1 MVRITCNGGYYLL
14 FDIVKKKNIYYL
26 SLSGKKDNLPT
37 LENSI
42 PEVYVLA
49 RGGKYLEPE
58 YILVIENHRDN
69 KRYELVNRFAEE
81 TIYYSDVNIVSFGN
95 PRTTIR
101 LLRIPNKTRDLRK
114 PIELVSMWSCSILST
129 NMDREDIYLIYKS
142 IKDIV

>member
-14 FDIVKKKNIYYL
+14 FDIVKKKNTYYL
-26 SLSGKKDNLPT
+26 SLSDKKDNLPT
-37 LENSI
+37 LENYT

-69 KRYELVNRFAEE
+69 KRYDLVNRFAEE
-81 TIYYSDVNIVSFGN
+81 TIYYSDVSIISFGN

-114 PIELVSMWSCSILST
+114 PIELVSMWSCSILNT
-129 NMDREDIYLIYKS
+129 NIDKGDIYLIYKS

>member
-1 MVRITCNGGYYLL
+1 MTRIICNGGYYLL
-14 FDIVKKKNIYYL
+14 FDIVKKMNTYYL
-26 SLSGKKDNLPT
+26 SLSDKKDSIPT
-37 LENSI
+37 LENPI

-58 YILVIENHRDN
+58 YILVIENYRDN
-69 KRYELVNRFAEE
+69 KRYELVNHFAEE

-114 PIELVSMWSCSILST
+114 PIELVSMWSCSILSI

>member
-58 YILVIENHRDN
+58 YILVIENYRDN

-101 LLRIPNKTRDLRK
+101 LLRIPNKTRDLRVAENLRTSK
-114 PIELVSMWSCSILST
+114 IIT
-129 NMDREDIYLIYKS
+129 
-142 IKDIV
+142 

>member
-14 FDIVKKKNIYYL
+14 FDIVKKKNTYYL
-26 SLSGKKDNLPT
+26 SLSDKKDNLPT
-37 LENSI
+37 LENYT

-69 KRYELVNRFAEE
+69 KRYDLVNRFAEE
-81 TIYYSDVNIVSFGN
+81 TIYYSDVSIISFGN
-95 PRTTIR
+95 PRATIR

-114 PIELVSMWSCSILST
+114 PIELVSMWSCSILNT
-129 NMDREDIYLIYKS
+129 NIDKEDIYLIYKS

>member
-14 FDIVKKKNIYYL
+14 FDIVKKKNTYYL
-26 SLSGKKDNLPT
+26 SLSDKKDNLPT
-37 LENSI
+37 LENYT

-49 RGGKYLEPE
+49 RGGKYLETE

-69 KRYELVNRFAEE
+69 KRYDLVNRFAEE
-81 TIYYSDVNIVSFGN
+81 TIYYSDVSIISFGN

-114 PIELVSMWSCSILST
+114 PIELVSMWSCSILNT
-129 NMDREDIYLIYKS
+129 NIDKEDIYLIYKS

>member
-14 FDIVKKKNIYYL
+14 FDIVKKKNTYYL
-26 SLSGKKDNLPT
+26 SLSDKKDNLST
-37 LENSI
+37 LENYT

-69 KRYELVNRFAEE
+69 KRYDLVNRFAEE
-81 TIYYSDVNIVSFGN
+81 TIYYSDVSIISFGN

-114 PIELVSMWSCSILST
+114 PIELVSMWSCSILNT
-129 NMDREDIYLIYKS
+129 NIDKEDIYLIYKS